1 VVGLPSSKY
10 GEVVTAVLQH
20 RLRQTKPSAQNVRAF
35 VRETLGWH
43 KAPVHVFWLGEKED
57 FPKTGS
63 GKIKKHELKKMAIQL
78 LESAPVVAKL

>member
-1 VVGLPSSKY
+1 MVAAL
-10 GEVVTAVLQH
+10 LQH
-20 RLRQTKPSAQNVRAF
+20 RKRQKKPSLQDVRAF

-63 GKIKKHELKKMAIQL
+63 GKTKKHEVKDMVIHL
-78 LESAPVVAKL
+78 LENAPAVAKL